1 MKHVT
6 QALWEEV
13 KDFSR
18 EDLQKKLKAKRRSDL
33 DKIMS
38 GSVEAQHERTVFSR
52 GFLGV
57 EGKKR
62 NKAACIAA
70 IQAGELVKR
79 ESET

>member
-38 GSVEAQHERTVFSR
+38 GSVEAQHERTV
-52 GFLGV
+52 LV
-57 EGKKR
+57 EEEK
-62 NKAACIAA
+62 
-70 IQAGELVKR
+70 VKVFFAHSLSLFVSFFNR
-79 ESET
+79 FNEK

>member
-57 EGKKR
+57 ESSLHCGNSGGRAK
-62 NKAACIAA
+62 
-70 IQAGELVKR
+70 VKR